1 MTVEQVA
8 PGGQQEQQ
16 PATEPDTEQ
25 PKSPEGQAPESKTY
39 DEAYVSDLRKESAK
53 YRTTNKALEREM
65 ETLRQANMTADEK
78 VIAEAKASGRSE
90 ASAEWG
96 SRLARSEF
104 NAQAAKR
111 NPEFDT
117 ADALEF
123 VDLTKFVGEDGE
135 PDVKAITSAVSRLVP
150 EPSNAPPSFDGGHR
164 NSPPKGSNFSDV
176 IRGAAG
182 RG

>member
-16 PATEPDTEQ
+16 PAAEPSTELKP
-25 PKSPEGQAPESKTY
+25 PEGGTPEPKTY
-39 DEAYVSDLRKESAK
+39 DEPYVSDLRKESAK
-53 YRTTNKALEREM
+53 YRTANKALEKEL
-65 ETLRQANMTADEK
+65 ETLRQASMSADEK
-78 VIAEAKASGRSE
+78 ALAEAEARGRTAAST
-90 ASAEWG
+90 EWG

-111 NPEFDT
+111 NPEFKPEDVM
-117 ADALEF
+117 DF
-123 VDLTKFVGEDGE
+123 VDLSKFVGEDGE
-135 PDVKAITSAVSRLVP
+135 PDVKAISSAVERLVP

-164 NSPPKGSNFSDV
+164 SSPPKGSNFSDV